1 LHFPLIIAA
10 YIEGAE
16 GVKWVLGF
24 AYLVILGWENG
35 ISCTGSLG
43 VGFISHKTI
52 ENGSEIPIWARQPV
66 SH

>member
-24 AYLVILGWENG
+24 AYFGLGKWDFMHWKPGSG
-35 ISCTGSLG
+35 I
-43 VGFISHKTI
+43 H
-52 ENGSEIPIWARQPV
+52 QP
-66 SH
+66 